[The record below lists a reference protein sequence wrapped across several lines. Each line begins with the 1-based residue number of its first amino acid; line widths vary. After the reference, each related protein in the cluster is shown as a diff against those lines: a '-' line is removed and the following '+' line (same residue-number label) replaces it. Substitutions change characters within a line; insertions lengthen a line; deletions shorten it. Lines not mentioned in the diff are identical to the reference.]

1 MAMADWDITPEAFER
16 LLSWLDRDRVRAG
29 ERYESIRRKLI
40 LIFASRGAA
49 FPEDMADD
57 CMNRVIQ
64 KLPEIVGQYEGAPEY
79 YFVGVARY
87 VEMEWK
93 RKQRSIEPPVLPP
106 KPPETERNLACLD
119 RCLAQLSDAS
129 REIALEYY
137 KNEKKAKID
146 HRAALAERLG
156 LSSSTLRLR
165 AHRIRQT
172 LEKCVMECTG
182 EPVGAIQ

>member
-1 MAMADWDITPEAFER
+1 MADWTITQEAFER
-16 LLSWLDRDRVRAG
+16 LLSWLDPDRSRAG
-29 ERYESIRRKLI
+29 ERYENIRRKLI

-57 CMNRVIQ
+57 CINRVTQ
-64 KLPEIVGQYEGAPEY
+64 KLPEIVHQYNGAPEY

-87 VEMEWK
+87 VDLEWQ
-93 RKQRSIEPPVLPP
+93 RKHRPIELPVLPP
-106 KPPETERNLACLD
+106 NPPETERNLACLD
-119 RCLAQLSDAS
+119 RCLARLSDIG

-137 KNEKKAKID
+137 RNEKQGKID

-156 LSSSTLRLR
+156 ISSGTLRLR

-172 LEKCVMECTG
+172 LEKCVVECTG
-182 EPVGAIQ
+182 APVGGVQ